1 MRVLLTGAAGFIG
14 TAVTGLMTG
23 AGVDL
28 VPYDLSSDVQDDI
41 TDLDRVT
48 EAMTGCQAV
57 VHLAAK
63 VGLGVDLRD
72 MDDYVRTNDLG
83 TAIVLRAAAETG
95 VGRVVYASS
104 MVVYGEG
111 GYDCPNHGTV
121 RPAPRRAEDLQ
132 QGRFEP
138 PCPLCSSPLTPR
150 LIDEDAPS
158 DPRNVYAATKVHG
171 EHLATIWARETGA
184 SVAALRFHN
193 VYGPG
198 MPRNTPYAGVAALFR
213 SSLAAGQAP
222 QVFEDGAQ
230 RRDFV
235 HVTDVAAA
243 VERATTADLPPAT
256 CTPLNIGSGQ
266 VTTVGDVAWLLADLL
281 HGPHPQTTG
290 QFRLGDVRHIT
301 ADSTRARNL
310 LGWTPE
316 LSLAEGLALGL

>member
-1 MRVLLTGAAGFIG
+1 MRVLLTGAAGFVG
-14 TAVTGLMTG
+14 RAVADRMARAG
-23 AGVDL
+23 ADL
-28 VPYDLSSDVQDDI
+28 VPYDRAIDVRDDV
-41 TDLDRVT
+41 THLGRVT
-48 EAMTGCQAV
+48 DALAGCQAV

-63 VGLGVDLRD
+63 VGLGVDLGD
-72 MDDYVRTNDLG
+72 LDDYVRNNDLG
-83 TAIVLRAAAETG
+83 TATVLRAAAEAR
-95 VGRVVYASS
+95 VSRVVYASS

-111 GYDCPNHGTV
+111 GYHCPTHGTV
-121 RPAPRRAEDLQ
+121 RPAPRRAADLQ
-132 QGRFEP
+132 QGLFDP
-138 PCPLCSSPLTPR
+138 PCPGCPAALTPT
-150 LIDEDAPS
+150 LVTEDAPL

-171 EHLATIWARETGA
+171 EHLAAIWARETGG

-222 QVFEDGAQ
+222 QVFEDGRQ

-243 VERATTADLPPAT
+243 VARAATAALPTAA

-266 VTTVGDVAWLLADLL
+266 VTTVGDVARLLADLL
-281 HGPHPQTTG
+281 DGPDPQTTG
-290 QFRLGDVRHIT
+290 QYRLGDVRHIT
-301 ADSTRARNL
+301 ADSSTARST

-316 LSLAEGLALGL
+316 LTLAEGLALGL